1 MDKSA
6 KTRAVL
12 FSDTKIL
19 TIDQASQLIT
29 IGAEILRSTKEKDMV
44 INAIRFALNDTATDI
59 RDSHQI
65 LHFFK
70 SWQSEERTQV
80 RSFIISEL
88 ERIVGTLA
96 VGKITKAEVEADTA
110 ELKKQLKSYGRPI
123 KEALERKL
131 VEEFG
136 DDYEKKTAKALK
148 IDREYAVVRF
158 FREDRTPRIK
168 YIKALFNLLDL
179 NELQYFKR

>member
-12 FSDTKIL
+12 FSDRKIL
-19 TIDQASQLIT
+19 TTDQASQIIA

-59 RDSHQI
+59 KDSHQI

-70 SWQSEERTQV
+70 KWQSNEGSQV
-80 RSFIISEL
+80 RSFIMSEL
-88 ERIVGTLA
+88 KDIVGTLA
-96 VGKITKAEVEADTA
+96 IGKITKTEVEADTA
-110 ELKKQLKSYGRPI
+110 ETKRQLKLYGKAI
-123 KEALERKL
+123 KEALEKKL

-136 DDYEKKTAKALK
+136 DDYEKKTAEALK

-158 FREDRTPRIK
+158 FREDRTPRTK
-168 YIKALFNLLDL
+168 YIKALFKLLKL